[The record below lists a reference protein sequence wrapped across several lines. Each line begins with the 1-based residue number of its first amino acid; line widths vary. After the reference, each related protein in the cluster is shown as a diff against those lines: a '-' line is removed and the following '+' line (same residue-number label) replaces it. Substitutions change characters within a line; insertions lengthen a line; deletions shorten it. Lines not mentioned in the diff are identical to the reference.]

1 MTPIKPMLLAAA
13 LLSTT
18 AAMAADAPTA
28 PPAAPA
34 APAVPAAAARFTL
47 DTPIETLAADQAA
60 RAVLDADLPHLLTH
74 PAYAQFKG
82 LSLTQ
87 LAPFSQGL
95 LTESLLATVGQ
106 HLAAIR

>member
-13 LLSTT
+13 LLSAT
-18 AAMAADAPTA
+18 AAMAADASTP

-34 APAVPAAAARFTL
+34 APAAAARFTL

-60 RAVLDADLPHLLTH
+60 RAVLDADLPRLLTH
-74 PAYAQFKG
+74 PAYNQFKG